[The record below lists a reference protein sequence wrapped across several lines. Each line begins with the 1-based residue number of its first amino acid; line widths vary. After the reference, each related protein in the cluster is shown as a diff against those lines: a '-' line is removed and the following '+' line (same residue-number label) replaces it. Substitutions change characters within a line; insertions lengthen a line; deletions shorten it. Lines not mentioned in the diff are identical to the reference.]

1 MFDKLEKTLRTADAV
16 LLVKILL
23 SYRSR
28 HNKRKET
35 LVNINRS
42 RPSFEKRLFSVRVQN
57 KFSKTSNLHPMY
69 ISPCTNENLFGFYK
83 YPVNSTSL

>member
-42 RPSFEKRLFSVRVQN
+42 RPSFEK
-57 KFSKTSNLHPMY
+57 
-69 ISPCTNENLFGFYK
+69 GFFR
-83 YPVNSTSL
+83 